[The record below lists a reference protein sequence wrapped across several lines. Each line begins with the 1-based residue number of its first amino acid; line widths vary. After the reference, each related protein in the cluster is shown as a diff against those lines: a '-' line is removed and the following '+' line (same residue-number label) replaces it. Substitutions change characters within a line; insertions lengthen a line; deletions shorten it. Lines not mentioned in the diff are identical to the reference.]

1 MKKIKTI
8 KLILIILICILIMLM
23 GFVGILK
30 KENNSYKNILPNYK
44 FASDIKGATILE
56 FEVDDSKQTIY
67 YDKDGKQVD
76 SSTIT
81 EENENDYNKVEEPVN
96 PVENLNDE
104 NYKKVIQIMKKRLEF
119 LKVDQYRLDLDNN
132 SGKIILTF

>member
-1 MKKIKTI
+1 
-8 KLILIILICILIMLM
+8 MLM

-104 NYKKVIQIMKKRLEF
+104 NYKKVIQIMKKRL
-119 LKVDQYRLDLDNN
+119 
-132 SGKIILTF
+132 

>member
-56 FEVDDSKQTIY
+56 FEVDDSKQT
-67 YDKDGKQVD
+67 
-76 SSTIT
+76 
-81 EENENDYNKVEEPVN
+81 
-96 PVENLNDE
+96 
-104 NYKKVIQIMKKRLEF
+104 
-119 LKVDQYRLDLDNN
+119 DN
-132 SGKIILTF
+132 IL

>member
-132 SGKIILTF
+132 SGKII